1 MYQMTDAAL
10 SEAEG
15 YCILHH
21 AVLETGCSA
30 TLLHSRVV
38 PRHATELTAV
48 FLDRNLAAIL
58 GQRRTAGI
66 SRQRREEL
74 AAIIHLCGAGP
85 AKVFVR
91 RGFRLMPGER
101 CGDHDIAAYVAEIN
115 TMKRKFLRLAAER

>member
-10 SEAEG
+10 SEAQG

-21 AVLETGCSA
+21 SVVETGCSA

-58 GQRRTAGI
+58 GHRRKTKLN
-66 SRQRREEL
+66 RQQREEL

-85 AKVFVR
+85 AKGFAR
-91 RGFRLMPGER
+91 HGFRLVPGER
-101 CGDHDIAAYVAEIN
+101 CGDHDVSAYLDQIN
-115 TMKRKFLRLAAER
+115 AMKRQFLRLAAEK

>member
-10 SEAEG
+10 AEVQG

-21 AVLETGCSA
+21 TVVESGCSA
-30 TLLHSRVV
+30 SAFHSRVV

-48 FLDRNLAAIL
+48 FLERNLASIL

-85 AKVFVR
+85 AKIFVR
-91 RGFRLMPGER
+91 RGFRLMPGGR
-101 CGDHDIAAYVAEIN
+101 CGDHDVAA
-115 TMKRKFLRLAAER
+115 